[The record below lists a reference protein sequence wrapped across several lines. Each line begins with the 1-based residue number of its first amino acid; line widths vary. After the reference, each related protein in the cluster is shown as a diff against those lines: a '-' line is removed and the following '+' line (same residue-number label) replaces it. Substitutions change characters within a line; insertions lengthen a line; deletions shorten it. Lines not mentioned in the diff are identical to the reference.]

1 MITKLYENR
10 LRRDIFRLSII
21 TLVTVLIW
29 IGIATFRTLS
39 KEQIKPNVKKQII
52 PLTATIDLDT
62 MENIKKRRQIPDV
75 AWENIKPELPESLVI
90 LETPEATSS
99 SESTPESNLGS
110 DLETETATESAS
122 E

>member
-39 KEQIKPNVKKQII
+39 KEQIKPNVKKQIV

-75 AWENIKPELPESLVI
+75 AWENIKLELPENLVV

-110 DLETETATESAS
+110 DLETEAATESAS

>member
-21 TLVTVLIW
+21 TLATVLIW

-39 KEQIKPNVKKQII
+39 KEQIKPNVKKQIV

-75 AWENIKPELPESLVI
+75 AWENIKLELPENLVV

-110 DLETETATESAS
+110 DLETEAATESAS

>member
-21 TLVTVLIW
+21 TLATVLIW

-39 KEQIKPNVKKQII
+39 KEQIKPNVKKQIV

-75 AWENIKPELPESLVI
+75 AWENIKPELPENLVV

-110 DLETETATESAS
+110 DLETEAATESAS